1 MSEEL
6 KVLSMVW
13 GDGQAYRASRREAR
27 AARASRIA
35 AFLSLAFGRLA

>member
-13 GDGQAYRASRREAR
+13 GDGQPFHAQRREAR
-27 AARASRIA
+27 QARASRIQ
-35 AFLSLAFGRLA
+35 AFLKLAFGRLA